1 MNRSTKRTL
10 ASMALAVESFA
21 IFFGT
26 LVAFGLKFAD
36 GATTWIVG
44 LSLAFLAII
53 LPGALRNNIGY
64 YIGWA
69 IQVAILS
76 FSIWASIINPAGFLF
91 LVVGVIVIGLW
102 IWAMIAGS
110 TIDAAR
116 IAWEKANGVTT
127 ESQNVYRIDSEE
139 K

>member
-1 MNRSTKRTL
+1 
-10 ASMALAVESFA
+10 
-21 IFFGT
+21 
-26 LVAFGLKFAD
+26 
-36 GATTWIVG
+36 
-44 LSLAFLAII
+44 
-53 LPGALRNNIGY
+53 
-64 YIGWA
+64 
-69 IQVAILS
+69 
-76 FSIWASIINPAGFLF
+76 

-127 ESQNVYRIDSEE
+127 DAPNVYRIDSEE